1 MPSNPPDADSNPRL
15 RMIGV
20 VDCNNFFVS
29 CERVFAPK
37 LIGRPTV
44 VLSGNDGCVIARSNE
59 AKAMGIAMGI
69 PFFKVKGLVESGQL
83 NALSSNYA
91 LYGDMSRRVMSVIRR
106 HVPQMEQYS
115 IDECFIVLPESED
128 DAAFGRHLSQ
138 IVERWTGIPVSIG
151 VAPTKT
157 LAKLASRFAKK
168 HKGYRGC
175 CLIDTPEK
183 RRRAMEL
190 TDLRDVWGIGR
201 KSVAKLEQMGLHTAW
216 QFASSSR
223 QQVKQLM
230 GVSGEETWRELNGE
244 SVLQFAVPTPRK
256 SMQST
261 RSFSHP
267 ICTARELHTALAN
280 FCAQVAEKLRKERSS
295 ARIIGIFLSTDRFNP
310 NTPFIQRTAV
320 HSFDVATAD
329 PREFSAA
336 TRRLLSTI
344 YTDGIPAKRAG
355 VWVDG
360 IEHAAVQRGLF
371 DNVDRDRQQR
381 LLQAMDSVTH
391 KMGRDSLRLASQE
404 DMENFVS
411 SKLRSPSY
419 STKLSDILRVK

>member
-256 SMQST
+256 SIQST

-344 YTDGIPAKRAG
+344 YTDGLPAKRAG

-404 DMENFVS
+404 DMEKLVS

>member
-1 MPSNPPDADSNPRL
+1 
-15 RMIGV
+15 MIGV

-44 VLSGNDGCVIARSNE
+44 VLSSNDGCVVARSNE

-83 NALSSNYA
+83 CALSSNYT

-106 HVPQMEQYS
+106 HVPEMEQYS
-115 IDECFIVLPESED
+115 IDECFIVLPEIED
-128 DAAFGRHLSQ
+128 YQTFGCRLSQ
-138 IVERWTGIPVSIG
+138 IVEQWTGIPVSVG
-151 VAPTKT
+151 LAPTKT

-175 CLIDTPEK
+175 CLIDTQEK
-183 RRRAMEL
+183 RRKALEL
-190 TDLRDVWGIGR
+190 TNLRDVWGIGR
-201 KSVAKLEQMGLHTAW
+201 KSAAKLEQMGLHTAW
-216 QFASSSR
+216 QFARSG
-223 QQVKQLM
+223 QKQIRKLM
-230 GVSGEETWRELNGE
+230 GVAGEETWRELNGE
-244 SVLQFAVPTPRK
+244 SVLGLTIPTPRK
-256 SMQST
+256 SIQST
-261 RSFSHP
+261 RSFNRP
-267 ICTARELHTALAN
+267 LLTTRELHTALAD
-280 FCAQVAEKLRKERSS
+280 FCAQVAEKLRKVNAC
-295 ARIIGIFLSTDRFNP
+295 ARTVGIFFATDRFNP
-310 NTPFIQRTAV
+310 NVPFIQRTAI

-336 TRRLLSTI
+336 TRRLLEGI
-344 YTDGIPAKRAG
+344 YTDGIPTKRAG

-360 IEHAAVQRGLF
+360 IEHAAIQRGLF
-371 DNVDRDRQQR
+371 DRVDRERQKR
-381 LLQAMDSVTH
+381 LLQTIDSVKL

-404 DMENFVS
+404 HVESIVS
-411 SKLRSPSY
+411 SELRSPSY

>member
-1 MPSNPPDADSNPRL
+1 
-15 RMIGV
+15 MIGV

-44 VLSGNDGCVIARSNE
+44 VLSSNDGCVVARSNE

-83 NALSSNYA
+83 YALSSNYT

-106 HVPQMEQYS
+106 HVPEMEQYS
-115 IDECFIVLPESED
+115 IDECFIVLPEIED
-128 DAAFGRHLSQ
+128 YQAFGCRLSQ
-138 IVERWTGIPVSIG
+138 IVEQWTGIPVSVG
-151 VAPTKT
+151 LAPTKT

-175 CLIDTPEK
+175 CLIDTQEK
-183 RRRAMEL
+183 RRKALEL
-190 TDLRDVWGIGR
+190 TNLRDVWGIGR
-201 KSVAKLEQMGLHTAW
+201 KSAAKLEQMGLHTAW
-216 QFASSSR
+216 QFARSG
-223 QQVKQLM
+223 QKQIRKLM
-230 GVSGEETWRELNGE
+230 GIAGEETWRELNGE
-244 SVLQFAVPTPRK
+244 SVLGLTMPTQRK
-256 SMQST
+256 SIQST
-261 RSFSHP
+261 RSFNRP
-267 ICTARELHTALAN
+267 LLTTRELHTALAD
-280 FCAQVAEKLRKERSS
+280 FCAQVAEKLRKENAC
-295 ARIIGIFLSTDRFNP
+295 ARTVGIFFATDRFNP
-310 NTPFIQRTAV
+310 NVPFIQRTAI

-336 TRRLLSTI
+336 TRGLLEGI
-344 YTDGIPAKRAG
+344 YTDGIPTKRAG

-360 IEHAAVQRGLF
+360 IEHAAIQRGLF
-371 DNVDRDRQQR
+371 DRVDRERQKR
-381 LLQAMDSVTH
+381 LLQTIDSVKL

-404 DMENFVS
+404 HVESIVS
-411 SKLRSPSY
+411 SELRSPSY

>member
-1 MPSNPPDADSNPRL
+1 
-15 RMIGV
+15 MIGV

-29 CERVFAPK
+29 CERVFAPQ

-256 SMQST
+256 SIQST

-344 YTDGIPAKRAG
+344 YTDGLPAKRAG

-404 DMENFVS
+404 NMENFVS

>member
-1 MPSNPPDADSNPRL
+1 
-15 RMIGV
+15 MIGV

-44 VLSGNDGCVIARSNE
+44 VLSSNDGCVVARSNE

-83 NALSSNYA
+83 CALSSNYA

-106 HVPQMEQYS
+106 HVPEMEQYS
-115 IDECFIVLPESED
+115 IDECFIILPEIED
-128 DAAFGRHLSQ
+128 YQAFGCRLSQ
-138 IVERWTGIPVSIG
+138 IVEQWTGIPVSVG
-151 VAPTKT
+151 LAPTKT

-175 CLIDTPEK
+175 CLIDTQEK
-183 RRRAMEL
+183 RRKALEL
-190 TDLRDVWGIGR
+190 TNLRDVWGIGR
-201 KSVAKLEQMGLHTAW
+201 KSAAKLEQMGLHTAW
-216 QFASSSR
+216 QFARSE
-223 QQVKQLM
+223 QKQIRKLM
-230 GVSGEETWRELNGE
+230 GVAGEETWRELNGE
-244 SVLQFAVPTPRK
+244 SVLGLTMPTQRK
-256 SMQST
+256 SIQST
-261 RSFSHP
+261 RSFNRP
-267 ICTARELHTALAN
+267 LLTTRELHTALAD
-280 FCAQVAEKLRKERSS
+280 FCAQVAEKLRKENAC
-295 ARIIGIFLSTDRFNP
+295 ARTVGIFFATDRFNP
-310 NTPFIQRTAV
+310 NVPFIQRTAI

-336 TRRLLSTI
+336 TRRLLEGI
-344 YTDGIPAKRAG
+344 YTDGIPTKRAG

-360 IEHAAVQRGLF
+360 IEHAAIQRGLF
-371 DNVDRDRQQR
+371 DRVDRERQKR
-381 LLQAMDSVTH
+381 LLQTIDSVKL

-404 DMENFVS
+404 HVESIVS
-411 SKLRSPSY
+411 SELRSPSY

>member
-1 MPSNPPDADSNPRL
+1 
-15 RMIGV
+15 MIGV

-128 DAAFGRHLSQ
+128 DAVFGRHLSQ

-256 SMQST
+256 SIQST

-404 DMENFVS
+404 NMENFVS

>member
-1 MPSNPPDADSNPRL
+1 
-15 RMIGV
+15 MIGV

-44 VLSGNDGCVIARSNE
+44 VLSSNDGCVVARSNE

-83 NALSSNYA
+83 CALSSNYA

-106 HVPQMEQYS
+106 HVPEMEQYS
-115 IDECFIVLPESED
+115 IDECFIVLPEIED
-128 DAAFGRHLSQ
+128 YQAFGCRLSQ
-138 IVERWTGIPVSIG
+138 IVEQWTGIPVSVG
-151 VAPTKT
+151 LAPTKT

-175 CLIDTPEK
+175 CLIDTQEK
-183 RRRAMEL
+183 RRKALEL
-190 TDLRDVWGIGR
+190 TNLRDVWGIGR
-201 KSVAKLEQMGLHTAW
+201 KSAAKLGQMGLHTAW
-216 QFASSSR
+216 QFARSG
-223 QQVKQLM
+223 QKQIRKLM
-230 GVSGEETWRELNGE
+230 GVAGEETWRELNGE
-244 SVLQFAVPTPRK
+244 SVLGLTMPTQRK
-256 SMQST
+256 SIQST
-261 RSFSHP
+261 RSFNRP
-267 ICTARELHTALAN
+267 LLTTRELHTALAD
-280 FCAQVAEKLRKERSS
+280 FCAQVAEKLRKGNAY
-295 ARIIGIFLSTDRFNP
+295 ARTVGIFFATDRFNP
-310 NTPFIQRTAV
+310 NVPFIQRTAI

-336 TRRLLSTI
+336 TRGLLEGI
-344 YTDGIPAKRAG
+344 YTDGIPTKRAG

-360 IEHAAVQRGLF
+360 IEHAAIQRGLF
-371 DNVDRDRQQR
+371 DRVDRERQKR
-381 LLQAMDSVTH
+381 LLQTIDTVKL

-404 DMENFVS
+404 HVESIVS
-411 SKLRSPSY
+411 SELRSPSY